1 MAQKSFEQ
9 ATQVLKDRFGGR
21 WDGDE
26 LEGRDEMARL
36 LRDKLGFSA
45 GDARATIDAMIADGT
60 IRYNR
65 ALEAGRDPVPAP
77 VAPPTE
83 GIATGVVSA
92 GTSSLPLAVG
102 AGATAG
108 YWQIGDSANSADT
121 APGRVGQVTPDG
133 L

>member
-1 MAQKSFEQ
+1 MAEKSFQE
-9 ATQVLKDRFGGR
+9 AVQVLKERFGGR

-26 LEGRDEMARL
+26 LDGRNEMERL

-45 GDARATIDAMIADGT
+45 ADARTSIDAMIADGS
-60 IRYNR
+60 IRYQR
-65 ALEAGRDPVPAP
+65 ALEAGVAPVPAP

-83 GIATGVVSA
+83 GMATGVVSA

-108 YWQIGDSANSADT
+108 YWEFGDSGL
-121 APGRVGQVTPDG
+121 PVGRAGQVTPDG